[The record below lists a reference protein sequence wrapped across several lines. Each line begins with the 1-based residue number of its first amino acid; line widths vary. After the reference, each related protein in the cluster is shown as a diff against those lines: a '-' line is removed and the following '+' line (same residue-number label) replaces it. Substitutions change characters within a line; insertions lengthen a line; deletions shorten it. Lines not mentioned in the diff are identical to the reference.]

1 MLGVLLEQSST
12 SWQSPVCS
20 SWASLHIS
28 QIILSLTLL
37 LILIVSM
44 AESNVAAAVSDP
56 ECFGIFKFP
65 VKGLSAPPLKLTFHD
80 SSEHAQNVDRFFA
93 RM

>member
-1 MLGVLLEQSST
+1 MEQSSS

-20 SWASLHIS
+20 SWASLHIF

-37 LILIVSM
+37 LILIISM
-44 AESNVAAAVSDP
+44 DESNVTAAVSDP
-56 ECFGIFKFP
+56 GCFDIFKFP
-65 VKGLSAPPLKLTFHD
+65 VKGLSAPPLNLAFHN
-80 SSEHAQNVDRFFA
+80 SSGHAQNVDRFFA